1 MAGELKH
8 RVIILLRSGAA
19 KYTTPQAFFDQHIYF
34 FRPVSRP
41 PLDSKID
48 PLVLAL
54 ICDHLDAVNL
64 HISQVSTER
73 WTEQVIRDVIEK
85 LCHDFSTSGLAGLSE
100 ARGAVNLYLRWATI
114 GGNPGPGIGLT
125 MEILGREVTVQRL
138 EEAVIEHNTLKGQEN
153 ILDEG
158 TQSSKDHAVE

>member
-8 RVIILLRSGAA
+8 RVKILLRTGAA

-41 PLDSKID
+41 PLDSKM
-48 PLVLAL
+48 LAL
-54 ICDHLDAVNL
+54 ISDHLGVVNL
-64 HISQVSTER
+64 HIGQVSTEK
-73 WTEQVIRDVIEK
+73 WTEQVIRDVIER
-85 LCHDFSTSGLAGLSE
+85 LCHDFSATGSAGLSE
-100 ARGAVNLYLRWATI
+100 ARGAVTLYLRWATI

-125 MEILGREVTVQRL
+125 MEILGRKVTVQRL
-138 EEAVIEHNTLKGQEN
+138 EEAIIEHNTLKGQEK

-158 TQSSKDHAVE
+158 AQSSKDHAVE